1 MKDMTQAYDTDMAS
15 ADQADDAIF
24 GAGPERYAVEAA
36 RFFCLAFAFIV
47 PNVLLINH
55 VWGF

>member
-1 MKDMTQAYDTDMAS
+1 MQDMNQTF
-15 ADQADDAIF
+15 DQSHMDDDADMVF
-24 GAGPERYAVEAA
+24 GSGPEKIAVDAA